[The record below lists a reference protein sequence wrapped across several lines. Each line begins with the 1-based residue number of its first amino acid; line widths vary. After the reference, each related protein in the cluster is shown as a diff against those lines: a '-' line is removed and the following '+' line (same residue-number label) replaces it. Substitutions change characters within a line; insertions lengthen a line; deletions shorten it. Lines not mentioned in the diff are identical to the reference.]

1 MGFPKVSGM
10 EVLSAAWTPRPGA
23 GETGFLL
30 TSTLTAHL
38 VLHHDLITCPAYQSV
53 PTSKYSPPV
62 TWNKEHPSPPMW
74 NLLKVPCP
82 TGHVLVHLCSHCC
95 IPALVLVSSK
105 PSTFLALLLLSAVD
119 SNVFR
124 H

>member
-1 MGFPKVSGM
+1 MGFLKVSGM

-38 VLHHDLITCPAYQSV
+38 VLRHDLITCPVYQSV

-62 TWNKEHPSPPMW
+62 TWNKEH
-74 NLLKVPCP
+74 LLKVPCP
-82 TGHVLVHLCSHCC
+82 TGHVPVHLCSHCC
-95 IPALVLVSSK
+95 VPALVLVL
-105 PSTFLALLLLSAVD
+105 T
-119 SNVFR
+119 
-124 H
+124 